1 MEPILQAI
9 AALPREQQTEWRE
22 IHGTDD
28 SAPLSLDWRTLP
40 RWTPE
45 HREAVATALHDWC
58 LSQSDACAVLRA
70 VTASSRR
77 VGVRLSCAVARQPI
91 PAVLY
96 DKDTA
101 RSTIETVERWV
112 RGEASL
118 DECRAAADS
127 SCDARIAFASYVG
140 QAAYALSDFDA
151 SEDDSSAAADYVQY
165 AASSAAAY
173 QASHCMRG
181 PWGEH
186 YTKSLLDLCGVIA
199 REMRTAL
206 DEAAK
211 GYEKEVSK

>member
-28 SAPLSLDWRTLP
+28 NAPLSLDWRTLP

-58 LSQSDACAVLRA
+58 LSQRSACAVLRV
-70 VTASSRR
+70 VTESSRR
-77 VGVRLSCAVARQPI
+77 VGVRLSCAVARSALPE
-91 PAVLY
+91 VLRGGG
-96 DKDTA
+96 TA

-127 SCDARIAFASYVG
+127 SCDAHVAFASYVG

-151 SEDDSSAAADYVQY
+151 SEDDNAAAADYVQY
-165 AASSAAAY
+165 AASSVAAY
-173 QASHCMRG
+173 QASRFTHG
-181 PWGEH
+181 SWGEH
-186 YTKSLLDLCGVIA
+186 YTKSLLDFCVVIA
-199 REMRTAL
+199 REVRTAL